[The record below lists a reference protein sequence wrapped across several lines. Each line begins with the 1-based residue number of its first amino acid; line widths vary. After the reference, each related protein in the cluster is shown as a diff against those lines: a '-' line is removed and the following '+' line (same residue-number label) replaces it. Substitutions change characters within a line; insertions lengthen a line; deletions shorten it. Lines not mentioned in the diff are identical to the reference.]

1 MKKLIRDIKVGDT
14 FWFPGDQGLP
24 NIVPTPPQALKIEV
38 TSVVPYGDSSHSLLV
53 NDWVYDKMIEVE
65 LIK

>member
-14 FWFPGDQGLP
+14 FRFPGDQGPSQLR
-24 NIVPTPPQALKIEV
+24 PTIHV
-38 TSVVPYGDSSHSLLV
+38 TSVVPYGDSNHSLLV

-65 LIK
+65 IVK

>member
-14 FWFPGDQGLP
+14 FRFPTLP
-24 NIVPTPPQALKIEV
+24 QSCPELRPSIHV
-38 TSVVPYGDSSHSLLV
+38 TSVAPYGDSNHSLLV

-65 LIK
+65 IAS